1 MSAFDRLEHSD
12 KNRQLFHGWREINAP
27 IFGGVAGDEEC
38 IVPLYR
44 KRLWQED
51 MCMEFKLNNRA
62 GPKLKTTY
70 FRENMKP
77 DYKASSDGL
86 LRTKTEHKNFCE
98 SCLQLQ
104 LKRQAIV
111 QYEFFARVQGG
122 VLGDKVQSAMCL
134 D

>member
-1 MSAFDRLEHSD
+1 
-12 KNRQLFHGWREINAP
+12 
-27 IFGGVAGDEEC
+27 
-38 IVPLYR
+38 
-44 KRLWQED
+44 